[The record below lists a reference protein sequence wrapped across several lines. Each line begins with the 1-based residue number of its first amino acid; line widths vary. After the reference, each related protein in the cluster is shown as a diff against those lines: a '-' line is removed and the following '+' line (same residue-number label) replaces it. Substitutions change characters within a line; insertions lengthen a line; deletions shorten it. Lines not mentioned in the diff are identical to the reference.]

1 MTTSATGEGARPCRA
16 GGFTLFEILV
26 VLAIIALFTSFFLLR
41 FDDGAAEEALSRAS
55 TDLRRA
61 ALKAKK
67 RAYAFR
73 RDQYIVFSPK
83 GFVLT
88 ERPPAAA
95 SYHGPPEG
103 FAGDRIYHE
112 DFSIPGELTMEL
124 RPAGAEKWTRQP
136 GAFWT
141 FRSSGLSDP
150 ISVRFSTGRS
160 YTTLSFNVL
169 TALAEEETFI
179 E

>member
-1 MTTSATGEGARPCRA
+1 MTTSATGDRARLSRA
-16 GGFTLFEILV
+16 GGFTLFEVLI
-26 VLAIIALFTSFFLLR
+26 VLAIIALFTGFFLLR
-41 FDDGAAEEALSRAS
+41 FGDGAEEEALSRAS
-55 TDLRRA
+55 SDLRGA

-67 RAYAFR
+67 RAYTFR

-88 ERPPAAA
+88 ESPPVEGLRSVAPDGDAGGR
-95 SYHGPPEG
+95 SYHES
-103 FAGDRIYHE
+103 FVL
-112 DFSIPGELTMEL
+112 PGELTMEL
-124 RPAGAEKWTRQP
+124 RPPGAEKWTRQP
-136 GAFWT
+136 GVFWT

-160 YTTLSFNVL
+160 YTSLNFNVL